1 MGSATTFFLQK
12 RRRLKRKKMRKQ
24 KSPLILEKTIYYIV
38 THYKKIVENLSAAYI
53 SLPLMNS
60 LYMRPLRN
68 NTCAAHP
75 R

>member
-1 MGSATTFFLQK
+1 
-12 RRRLKRKKMRKQ
+12 MRKQ